1 MSEILSEEK
10 GSCGC
15 VYYEVHKHHMAEI
28 KNLETR
34 MKLISK
40 ENEMLK
46 QLLLKDSRYR
56 EKENL
61 SCKTN
66 Q

>member
-1 MSEILSEEK
+1 
-10 GSCGC
+10 
-15 VYYEVHKHHMAEI
+15 
-28 KNLETR
+28 

-46 QLLLKDSRYR
+46 QLLLRDSRYR
-56 EKENL
+56 EKREKENL
-61 SCKTN
+61 SSKTN